1 MTEEKPWWRMVCVVK
16 GEIAAK
22 RKEGR
27 TESSKFLT
35 VGCLSK
41 EAKKGG

>member
-1 MTEEKPWWRMVCVVK
+1 MTEEKPWQRMVCVGK
-16 GEIAAK
+16 GGTAAK
-22 RKEGR
+22 RKGGR